1 MIYEYISR
9 GDLNYKKYEW
19 KRLSVNI
26 WTYEKTRTKKNSTN
40 EYHKNEQHKTTTN
53 LQKQQRNTTPIHK
66 SNNKDGFLQV
76 SLAEYA

>member
-1 MIYEYISR
+1 MSENDSQVIYEHMR
-9 GDLNYKKYEW
+9 RRE
-19 KRLSVNI
+19 
-26 WTYEKTRTKKNSTN
+26 KNSTN

-53 LQKQQRNTTPIHK
+53 LQNQQRNTTPIHK

>member
-1 MIYEYISR
+1 MSENDYQLIYEHMR
-9 GDLNYKKYEW
+9 RREP
-19 KRLSVNI
+19 
-26 WTYEKTRTKKNSTN
+26 KKNSTN

-66 SNNKDGFLQV
+66 SNNKDGFPQV